1 MGSGHDSR
9 PVGGGGP
16 IAAHAPAAPPTLEGA
31 PTAVELANAVFPG
44 ILDQPIQLRDG
55 RWEGKPFIEGGA
67 SRPSA
72 GMVED
77 LILTGDFD
85 GDGQGET
92 AVVLWTSS
100 GGSGTF
106 DYLAVVGRQGGQ
118 LVQLGTAPIGD
129 RVQIRS
135 ARVVADRIVLDVV
148 QAGAGDA
155 ACCPTQKATR
165 TWTLGTGGLSERA
178 VEITGTLSLADL
190 GGTEWV
196 LRQLARDEPA
206 PPEPEITLVFEGD
219 RIAGTSGCNRYF
231 AGIEEDGDLS
241 GQISVGA
248 IGSTRM
254 ACEDDVMALESRFL
268 ERLEAVSRYDFV
280 AVKLA
285 LTWQT
290 EESTDTMLFAPQQ
303 RETDSPPARE

>member
-16 IAAHAPAAPPTLEGA
+16 IAAHAPGAPPTLEGA

-231 AGIEEDGDLS
+231 AGIEEDSDLS

>member
-16 IAAHAPAAPPTLEGA
+16 IAAHAPGAPPTLEGA

-190 GGTEWV
+190 GGTAWV

-231 AGIEEDGDLS
+231 AGIEEDSDLS